1 MPVRMTAELVR
12 LHPVATVWETS
23 RTGLSDVEL
32 SRLTRRVGPREVRR
46 QLDQSTDDAA
56 GELVSD
62 LLSGLQASVAVRPP
76 SERDWR

>member
-1 MPVRMTAELVR
+1 MTAELVR